1 VWPDERVV
9 RFVNENFLPARV
21 HVKDDA
27 DAFQRYGEKYNA
39 HWTPTILELDSAG
52 DAQWRIEGFLPSDDF
67 LGQLMLGRAHIDF
80 KQGKWADA
88 EKRFREIVA
97 KLPKTDAAP
106 EALYW
111 AGVSKYKASNDP
123 AALKETT
130 KAFSERYKDS
140 SWAKKA
146 SIWA

>member
-39 HWTPTILELDSAG
+39 HWTPTVLELDPNG
-52 DAQWRIEGFLPSDDF
+52 EEQWRTEGFLPLDDF
-67 LGQLMLGRAHIDF
+67 LGQLMLGRAQMDF
-80 KQGKWADA
+80 KQGKWAEA
-88 EKRFREIVA
+88 EKRFREIVE
-97 KLPKTDAAP
+97 KLPKADAAA

-111 AGVSKYKASNDP
+111 TGVSKYKASHDP
-123 AALKETT
+123 AALKETA
-130 KAFSERYKDS
+130 KAFTTRYKDS